1 MGPASSP
8 SPDQQ
13 TPMVAKDILIVLT
26 VIVVVL
32 ALVALYANVS
42 RTRRDKV
49 ETVIVT
55 PIATPSPSAKAP

>member
-13 TPMVAKDILIVLT
+13 TPVVAKDVLIVLT

-42 RTRRDKV
+42 RTRRDKI
-49 ETVIVT
+49 ETGIVT
-55 PIATPSPSAKAP
+55 PLATPSPSATAP